1 MDIKKI
7 ALAAAGTLAFAA
19 PAAVA
24 EETTTTAPPAVP
36 TAQEQ
41 CAALKAEQGKAT
53 FNATFGT
60 NKTKSNAFGKCVSA
74 RTTATEE
81 AAAEAKTNAAK
92 ECATERDADE
102 AAFTEKYGTGKT
114 KSNAYGKCVSG
125 KAKAETAET
134 VEEQTDAIVAASKTC
149 KTERSADAD
158 AFKAKYGTNANK
170 SNAFGKCV
178 SAQAKAQ
185 EDKPEEATTTS

>member
-1 MDIKKI
+1 MDIKKLTLV
-7 ALAAAGTLAFAA
+7 AVGTLAFAA
-19 PAAVA
+19 PAAIA
-24 EETTTTAPPAVP
+24 EDTTTDVP

-41 CAALKAEQGKAT
+41 CAALKAEMGADAFKQAY
-53 FNATFGT
+53 GT
-60 NKTKSNAFGKCVSA
+60 NKNKSNAFGKCVSA

-92 ECATERDADE
+92 ECDTERTADE

-114 KSNAYGKCVSG
+114 KNNAYGKCVSG
-125 KAKAETAET
+125 KAKAKTAET
-134 VEEQTDAIVAASKTC
+134 VETETEAIVSASKTC
-149 KTERSADAD
+149 KAERKADPA

-185 EDKPEEATTTS
+185 QDKPEDSTTTS